1 MKRLRRICSIAGL
14 IFLIATLFFR
24 TAHVHAEKQELTFI
38 AVGDVMLSRGVGT
51 QIRKHGPTYP
61 FALTAELLRNA
72 DLTFANLETQISTLG
87 VPMAGKE
94 IHFRADT
101 KSILGLM
108 HAGIDVVSLSNNH
121 SMDFGRDALFDTMDV
136 LSHHGIAYVGAGM
149 NETAA
154 RRSANFICN
163 AVKVSVLAYSW
174 NFYLTV
180 EATAKKPGV
189 AVIQREKTTEGPE
202 IATTQ
207 RKKMAQ
213 DIKRAKAWADVV
225 IVSFH
230 WGWEYA
236 DHPTKTDRKTA
247 RHAIDAGADLVIG
260 HHPHVV
266 QGVEWYKG
274 KLICYSLGNFIFDQR
289 RIRTR
294 RGLVL
299 RCRFVKEGDISS
311 AELLPITI
319 HLQEFRP
326 KIASG
331 EEARSILK
339 EVQKLSLQMKTK
351 VRLDAT
357 ESMLILSSQKGIHP
371 QIAP

>member
-1 MKRLRRICSIAGL
+1 M
-14 IFLIATLFFR
+14 
-24 TAHVHAEKQELTFI
+24 
-38 AVGDVMLSRGVGT
+38 AVGDIMLSRGVGT
-51 QIRKHGPTYP
+51 QIQKHGPTYP
-61 FALTAELLRNA
+61 FELIAELLRNA

-87 VPMAGKE
+87 TPMARKE
-94 IHFRADT
+94 IHFRSEPT
-101 KSILGLM
+101 SVLGLM

-121 SMDFGRDALFDTMDV
+121 SMDFGRDALFETIDV

-154 RRSANFICN
+154 RRSANFTCN

-180 EATAKKPGV
+180 EATADKPGV
-189 AVIQREKTTEGPE
+189 AVVQRERTTEPPE
-202 IATTQ
+202 TANTQ
-207 RKKMAQ
+207 RKKMVQ
-213 DIKRAKAWADVV
+213 DIKRAKEWADVV

-236 DHPTKTDRKTA
+236 DYPTKTDRKTA
-247 RHAIDAGADLVIG
+247 RHAVDAGADLVIG

-266 QGVEWYKG
+266 QGVEWYKS

-289 RIRTR
+289 RVPTR
-294 RGLVL
+294 RGLAL
-299 RCRFVKEGDISS
+299 RCHFAKEGDISA
-311 AELLPITI
+311 AELLPIII
-319 HLQEFRP
+319 HPQEFRP

-331 EEARSILK
+331 KEAVAILK

-351 VRLDAT
+351 ARLDAT
-357 ESMLILSSQKGIHP
+357 ASMLILSSRKGTQP
-371 QIAP
+371 QISPQTR